1 MVISKGSKS
10 SKRFFIFYSINLW
23 VSSPGVNK
31 MKSSLIVY
39 FKETSEE
46 YGNGVTIDVDKLK
59 SVMTN
64 LDEILSAREKEGT
77 RKRRRNNDGF

>member
-1 MVISKGSKS
+1 
-10 SKRFFIFYSINLW
+10 
-23 VSSPGVNK
+23 

-46 YGNGVTIDVDKLK
+46 YENGVTIDVDKLK

-77 RKRRRNNDGF
+77 RKRRRNSDGF